1 MYILPDEIISYISEY
16 SELKERYNLAI
27 CSKILVGSLLTY
39 SSPLAKQ
46 LSHYYAQRPF
56 TCKLNSVKLGY
67 NESLS
72 INRSGYFWTLPIVQG
87 SFWSVHISKVIKIS
101 HNWGSKIVN
110 IYYLNAG
117 GELFIKPLMFK
128 NQVDIQNVFIR
139 FAENSLS
146 RYMEKN
152 NI

>member
-72 INRSGYFWTLPIVQG
+72 INRSGYFWTLPIVRG
-87 SFWSVHISKVIKIS
+87 SFWSVHINKILKIS
-101 HNWGSKIVN
+101 HNNGSRIANV
-110 IYYLNAG
+110 YYLNPRN
-117 GELFIKPLMFK
+117 EVSIKPLIFK
-128 NQVDIQNVFIR
+128 TQTDIQDLFIR
-139 FAENSLS
+139 FGENTFS

>member
-1 MYILPDEIISYISEY
+1 MHYLPDDVLSYINEY
-16 SELKERYNLAI
+16 SELKEKYNLAT
-27 CSKILVGSLLTY
+27 SSRFLVNALLTY
-39 SSPLAKQ
+39 HSPLARE
-46 LSHYYAQRPF
+46 LSHYYAQRSF
-56 TCKLNSVKLGY
+56 CCKLNSNNMGY
-67 NESLS
+67 NETLLL
-72 INRSGYFWTLPIVQG
+72 NRAGYFWTMPIIRG

-101 HNWGSKIVN
+101 HNGGSKIVN

-117 GELFIKPLMFK
+117 NGLSIKPLMFK